1 MVKRLQLTIV
11 LILALAL
18 SASAQKKDKM
28 LSGVIIDEYET
39 RISEACI
46 SDNKGNLLAIT
57 NCDGVF
63 QIPLTHEYNITISH
77 PRFKKATVPVD
88 PKNFELIDGKYYATF
103 MLDAKTI
110 DSIDHQDTIARKEN
124 VVDYKVS
131 KYGIFMI
138 KTDGIHSKLQQIS
151 YRNKVLAS
159 LSIDFKFD
167 RVFID
172 ALDGIHV
179 YSNDSSYH
187 VYSDGT
193 NLVLA
198 EGHDAFYFKS
208 HIMSLATVTD
218 SIAVS
223 YLKYYYGQSIDY
235 LRTNLN
241 TKYQDILCTIDSET
255 AKYEG
260 SSAIGELTEA
270 RQLWRRLG
278 YEVYSTRTSTHDNL
292 KAKISYKEILTAKE
306 VHASIINI
314 DNNLYI
320 FDFPD
325 DFIIKYNNVGTFI
338 SNTEIAFHL
347 VHGRASKYYDNPFDN
362 NIIFDAAKKEC
373 WAQFREN
380 GKVTLKKIDLKKG
393 KIISEYTI
401 EKHDN
406 PLNIQIYDGIVY
418 YLYYEN
424 GTNEYEKRYFYA
436 EILKE
441 N

>member
-1 MVKRLQLTIV
+1 MVKRLQLTII

-28 LSGVIIDEYET
+28 LSGVIIDDYET

-57 NCDGVF
+57 NRDGVF
-63 QIPLTHEYNITISH
+63 QIPLTQEYNITISH
-77 PRFKKATVPVD
+77 PRFKKATVPID
-88 PKNFELIDGKYYATF
+88 PKNFALIDGKYYAMF
-103 MLDAKTI
+103 ILDNKTI
-110 DSIDHQDTIARKEN
+110 DSINYQDTIARKEY

-138 KTDGIHSKLQQIS
+138 KTDGIHSKLLQIS
-151 YRNKVLAS
+151 YRNKILAS

-198 EGHDAFYFKS
+198 EGHDAQYFKS
-208 HIMSLATVTD
+208 HIMSLAAVTD

-223 YLKYYYGQSIDY
+223 YLKYYYGQSVDY
-235 LRTNLN
+235 ISTNLN

-260 SSAIGELTEA
+260 NSAIGEISEA
-270 RQLWRRLG
+270 RQFWRSLG
-278 YEVYSTRTSTHDNL
+278 YEVYSTRTSTDKDL
-292 KAKISYKEILTAKE
+292 KKNITYKDILAAKE
-306 VHASIINI
+306 VYAPIINL

-320 FDFPD
+320 FDFTT
-325 DFIIKYNNVGTFI
+325 DFINKYNNVGAYI
-338 SNTEIAFHL
+338 DNEEIAFHL
-347 VHGRASKYYDNPFDN
+347 SHGLASKYYDNPFDN

-380 GKVTLKKIDLKKG
+380 GKVTLKKIDLNKG
-393 KIISEYTI
+393 KVIGEYKI
-401 EKHDN
+401 EKHEN
-406 PLNIQIYDGIVY
+406 PVNIQIFNSIVY
-418 YLYYEN
+418 YLYFEN
-424 GTNEYEKRYFYA
+424 GAGEYEKRYFYA
-436 EILKE
+436 EMIE
-441 N
+441 

>member
-1 MVKRLQLTIV
+1 MKKHFHIALALVF
-11 LILALAL
+11 ALAL

-46 SDNKGNLLAIT
+46 SDSKGNLLAIT

-63 QIPLTHEYNITISH
+63 HIPLTQGYNITISH
-77 PRFKKATVPVD
+77 PRFKKATVPID
-88 PKNFELIDGKYYATF
+88 PKNFALIDGKYYAMF
-103 MLDAKTI
+103 ILDNKTI
-110 DSIDHQDTIARKEN
+110 DSINYQDTIARKEY

-193 NLVLA
+193 NLILA
-198 EGHDAFYFKS
+198 EGHDAQYFKS
-208 HIMSLATVTD
+208 HIMSLAAVTD

-235 LRTNLN
+235 ISTNFN
-241 TKYQDILCTIDSET
+241 TKNQNILCTIDSET

-260 SSAIGELTEA
+260 SSAIGELSEA
-270 RQLWRRLG
+270 RQLWRSLG
-278 YEVYSTRTSTHDNL
+278 YEVYSTRTSTDKDL
-292 KAKISYKEILTAKE
+292 KKSITYKDILSAKE
-306 VHASIINI
+306 VYAPIINL

-320 FDFPD
+320 FDFTT
-325 DFIIKYNNVGTFI
+325 DFINKYNNVGTYI
-338 SNTEIAFHL
+338 DNEEIAFHL
-347 VHGRASKYYDNPFDN
+347 SHGRASKYYDNPFDN

-380 GKVTLKKIDLKKG
+380 GKVTLKKIDLNKG
-393 KIISEYTI
+393 KVIGEYTI
-401 EKHDN
+401 EKHEN
-406 PLNIQIYDGIVY
+406 PVNIQIYNGIVY
-418 YLYYEN
+418 
-424 GTNEYEKRYFYA
+424 FVSSQ
-436 EILKE
+436 
-441 N
+441 

>member
-1 MVKRLQLTIV
+1 MKKHFHIALALVF
-11 LILALAL
+11 ALAL

-46 SDNKGNLLAIT
+46 SDSKGNLLAIT
-57 NCDGVF
+57 NCNGVF
-63 QIPLTHEYNITISH
+63 QIPLTQGYNITISH
-77 PRFKKATVPVD
+77 PRFKKATVPLD
-88 PKNFELIDGKYYATF
+88 PQNFELIDGKYYAMF
-103 MLDAKTI
+103 ILDNKTI
-110 DSIDHQDTIARKEN
+110 DSINYQDTIARKEY

-138 KTDGIHSKLQQIS
+138 KTDGVRSKLQQIS

-159 LSIDFKFD
+159 LPIDSKLD

-172 ALDGIHV
+172 VLDGIHV

-198 EGHDAFYFKS
+198 EGHDAKYFKS
-208 HIMSLATVTD
+208 HIMSLAAVTD

-235 LRTNLN
+235 IRTNFN
-241 TKYQDILCTIDSET
+241 TKNQDILCTIDSET

-260 SSAIGELTEA
+260 SSAIGELSEA

-278 YEVYSTRTSTHDNL
+278 YEVYSTRTSTDKDL
-292 KAKISYKEILTAKE
+292 KKSITYKDILSAKE
-306 VHASIINI
+306 VYAPIINL

-320 FDFPD
+320 FDFTT
-325 DFIIKYNNVGTFI
+325 DFINKYNNVGTYI
-338 SNTEIAFHL
+338 DNEEIAFHL
-347 VHGRASKYYDNPFDN
+347 SHGRASKYYDNPFDN

-380 GKVTLKKIDLKKG
+380 GKVTLKKIDLNKG
-393 KIISEYTI
+393 KVIGEYTI
-401 EKHDN
+401 EKHEN
-406 PLNIQIYDGIVY
+406 PVNIQIYNGIVY
-418 YLYYEN
+418 YLYFEN
-424 GTNEYEKRYFYA
+424 STGEYEKRYFYG
-436 EILKE
+436 EMIK
-441 N
+441 